1 MLDRYH
7 AAVKDALEYIAG
19 NAVRDDRASWTKSER
34 ERWKLKRPNCP
45 MCKQSYTGI
54 NPLTKEHIQPL
65 FLGGFERADNIDAIC
80 KSCNT
85 ARNNVMIDVIGTT
98 DIKAIRA
105 RMPAMKPA
113 IQSLVIWYIASL
125 NGDHEALAETDA
137 YTDSYLKHRKISN
150 PFNEVANQPELPH
163 RSAWSRLKNWTKKKF
178 EKKVVE
184 SNQNETSPKLLINTS
199 PTTNQT
205 NQTDSISG
213 GKSESGADELTLSE
227 FKSLIKN
234 TIGDELLVMSALGE
248 KIIRYQK
255 SKAWKTTGR
264 KALNKALGFPVAQ
277 SYKKSIQIHLADEID
292 ILTSG
297 TVTHYRKKQTSAT
310 SVQMPKTAAS
320 GEAIESMSMDDF
332 KQHVVDFIGNNSL
345 NEAELGQ
352 CVLHL
357 QKANG
362 WKSTGKSS
370 LNKALGVPV
379 NQTYRDTIKGH
390 FSNEVI
396 VSIEHDVAT
405 YSLSPVALEQYM
417 KRTQNSVANQPQ
429 SQLTVSDF
437 DLLICSLIGDR
448 VVLASDLGV
457 MIRQYQRT
465 NQWPDVGKKSFNA
478 RFGFP
483 EKQSYRTSI
492 EKHLSESVEII
503 GVGFRTEF
511 RLKNQTRP
519 PNAPL
524 KGIDMENMTMD
535 DFKQLVCN
543 IVGREVIPIAT
554 LANKII
560 AHQEKCAWPET
571 GKSALIQCLNL
582 PKNSTYRS
590 IIEGNFSDEFVF
602 SGVGGAAKISLVDMN
617 TSSANTDGEKYNIT
631 SEKPTQMGHQSGE
644 NDAFPKIP
652 KFNMAKGGLRFPQNP
667 NQFAGILINN
677 FKLEEGT
684 DKRERVKSLAEMM
697 DVGSARLN
705 VFLNRR
711 AVMDLLESEPLD
723 GLHALHNR
731 FVSAPEVELSQF
743 DERQMALISDYFQK
757 VEALLRQELP

>member
-205 NQTDSISG
+205 NQTDSISV

-264 KALNKALGFPVAQ
+264 
-277 SYKKSIQIHLADEID
+277 
-292 ILTSG
+292 
-297 TVTHYRKKQTSAT
+297 
-310 SVQMPKTAAS
+310 
-320 GEAIESMSMDDF
+320 
-332 KQHVVDFIGNNSL
+332 
-345 NEAELGQ
+345 
-352 CVLHL
+352 
-357 QKANG
+357 
-362 WKSTGKSS
+362 
-370 LNKALGVPV
+370 
-379 NQTYRDTIKGH
+379 
-390 FSNEVI
+390 
-396 VSIEHDVAT
+396 
-405 YSLSPVALEQYM
+405 
-417 KRTQNSVANQPQ
+417 
-429 SQLTVSDF
+429 
-437 DLLICSLIGDR
+437 
-448 VVLASDLGV
+448 
-457 MIRQYQRT
+457 
-465 NQWPDVGKKSFNA
+465 
-478 RFGFP
+478 
-483 EKQSYRTSI
+483 
-492 EKHLSESVEII
+492 
-503 GVGFRTEF
+503 
-511 RLKNQTRP
+511 RP
-519 PNAPL
+519 
-524 KGIDMENMTMD
+524 
-535 DFKQLVCN
+535 
-543 IVGREVIPIAT
+543 
-554 LANKII
+554 
-560 AHQEKCAWPET
+560 
-571 GKSALIQCLNL
+571 
-582 PKNSTYRS
+582 
-590 IIEGNFSDEFVF
+590 
-602 SGVGGAAKISLVDMN
+602 
-617 TSSANTDGEKYNIT
+617 
-631 SEKPTQMGHQSGE
+631 
-644 NDAFPKIP
+644 
-652 KFNMAKGGLRFPQNP
+652 
-667 NQFAGILINN
+667 
-677 FKLEEGT
+677 
-684 DKRERVKSLAEMM
+684 
-697 DVGSARLN
+697 
-705 VFLNRR
+705 
-711 AVMDLLESEPLD
+711 
-723 GLHALHNR
+723 
-731 FVSAPEVELSQF
+731 
-743 DERQMALISDYFQK
+743 
-757 VEALLRQELP
+757 